1 MVQLISERG
10 AGAAII
16 VRCERDVTGCGVR
29 EYRFPVGVYRFSER
43 AAASRWVY
51 CVSRRG
57 MSFLSG
63 CIVFFGEAW
72 RCSVFC
78 QYARGECVVSVW
90 RCFGTV
96 RMFCCQCAWC
106 DVMRLG

>member
-1 MVQLISERG
+1 M
-10 AGAAII
+10 
-16 VRCERDVTGCGVR
+16 RCERDGTGCGVR

-57 MSFLSG
+57 MSFLGG

-78 QYARGECVVSVW
+78 QYARGECVVSV
-90 RCFGTV
+90 RRAGMLGRFAVSVRRAGMLGCFAVSV
-96 RMFCCQCAWC
+96 RG
-106 DVMRLG
+106 VMSCG